1 MRYDEWAKLLS
12 VENEFRRALKKLVK
26 IFADLAEESE
36 GDTAEYQKKMSAFQQ
51 SSAFKRYI
59 NATVRR
65 MVVGTNG
72 ARNHTWRAAARKA
85 MKGDRVYKLF
95 RESFSAVQKEM
106 ISKQVEENA
115 RLIRTLPED
124 VAGKVTRNIAD
135 LALRGMR
142 SAEIAK
148 KLKHYTEKHSR
159 ASINLIAR
167 TETSKTSTALTRV
180 RSEALGVRGYIWRT
194 ALDGLRVRKSHRI
207 MEGVLVF
214 WDNPPS
220 PELLVGEKYVGRYH
234 AGEIWNCRC
243 YPEPVIDLDDLHFP
257 VKVYLHNTIQKMS
270 KVELERLL

>member
-1 MRYDEWAKLLS
+1 MRYDEWTKLLS
-12 VENEFRRALKKLVK
+12 VENEFKRALKKLVK
-26 IFADLAEESE
+26 IFSDLAEQSGSNTE
-36 GDTAEYQKKMSAFQQ
+36 EYQKKMSEFQRSQ
-51 SSAFKRYI
+51 AFKRYI

-65 MVVGTNG
+65 MVVGTNN
-72 ARNHTWRAAARKA
+72 ARNRTWRAASRKA
-85 MKGDRVYKLF
+85 MKGDKIYKLF
-95 RESFSAVQKEM
+95 RESITAAQKEM
-106 ISKQVEENA
+106 ISQQVEENS

-124 VAGKVTRNIAD
+124 VAGKVTKNIAD

-167 TETSKTSTALTRV
+167 TETSKTSTALTRA
-180 RSEALGVRGYIWRT
+180 RSETLGIRGYIWRT

-207 MEGVLVF
+207 MEGVLIL

-220 PELLVGEKYVGRYH
+220 PEMLVGEKYVGRYH

-257 VKVYLHNTIQKMS
+257 VKVYLNNTIQKMS
-270 KVELERLL
+270 KSELERLL

>member
-72 ARNHTWRAAARKA
+72 ARNRTWRAAARKA

-124 VAGKVTRNIAD
+124 IAGKVTRNIAD

-148 KLKHYTEKHSR
+148 RLKHYTEKHSR